1 MLLDH
6 FAASQSLPNIAI
18 RYGRLEPQP
27 AAGAALA
34 RPDRAGG
41 PERVHADLGELGAT
55 ATAVLLACVRADGA
69 AAATGAPQLWCKVSV
84 EHPGGDK
91 DKVVLM
97 PRPWAACRTAHAGAS
112 PYGHE
117 LTLARMF
124 TS

>member
-27 AAGAALA
+27 TAGAALA
-34 RPDRAGG
+34 RPGRAGG

-97 PRPWAACRTAHAGAS
+97 ASSVGSLSNGACRC
-112 PYGHE
+112 
-117 LTLARMF
+117 LATWARADF
-124 TS
+124 GSDVY